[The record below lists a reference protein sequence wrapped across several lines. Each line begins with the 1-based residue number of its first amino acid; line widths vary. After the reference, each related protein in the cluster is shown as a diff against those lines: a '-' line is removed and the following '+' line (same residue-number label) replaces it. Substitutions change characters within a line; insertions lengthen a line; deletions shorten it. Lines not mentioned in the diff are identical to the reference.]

1 MYKAVIFDLDGTLT
15 NTLQDIANAM
25 NRALRLLGL
34 LEYPTDAYR
43 YMVGN
48 GAKKLAERA
57 VGTRQEL
64 AAEALALYQSYY
76 EKHTHDTTRPYDGI
90 PQLLHALAARN
101 LQLCVLSNKPHADT
115 QGVIRYFFPD
125 IQWSVVRG
133 QMEGVPVKPDPAGA
147 LAIARELNVRPDE
160 CLYLGD
166 TSVDM
171 LTATRAGMYAVG
183 VLWGFRDEKE
193 LRDSGAKLILSE
205 PLALLP
211 CLTA

>member
-34 LEYPTDAYR
+34 PEYPTDAYR

-57 VGTRQEL
+57 VGSRQEL
-64 AAEALALYQSYY
+64 AVEALELYQSYY
-76 EKHTHDTTRPYDGI
+76 EKHTHDITRPYDGI
-90 PQLLHALAARN
+90 PQLLEALEERDIK
-101 LQLCVLSNKPHADT
+101 LCVLSNKPHADT

-125 IQWSVVRG
+125 IHWAVVRG
-133 QMEGVPVKPDPAGA
+133 QIEGVPVKPDPAGA
-147 LAIARELNVRPDE
+147 LAIVRELNVQPDE

-171 LTATRAGMYAVG
+171 LTATRAGMQAVG

-193 LRDSGAKLILSE
+193 LRENGAKLILAE
-205 PLALLP
+205 PMELLAHLGD
-211 CLTA
+211 

>member
-34 LEYPTDAYR
+34 PEYPTDAYR

-57 VGTRQEL
+57 VGSRQEL
-64 AAEALALYQSYY
+64 AGEALELYQSYY
-76 EKHTHDTTRPYDGI
+76 EKHTHDITRPYDGI
-90 PQLLHALAARN
+90 PQLLEALEERDIK
-101 LQLCVLSNKPHADT
+101 LCVLSNKPHADT

-125 IQWSVVRG
+125 IHWAVVRG
-133 QMEGVPVKPDPAGA
+133 QIEGVPVKPDPAGA
-147 LAIARELNVRPDE
+147 LAIVRELNVQPDE

-171 LTATRAGMYAVG
+171 LTATRAGMQAVG

-193 LRDSGAKLILSE
+193 LRENGAKLILAE
-205 PLALLP
+205 PMELLAHLGD
-211 CLTA
+211 